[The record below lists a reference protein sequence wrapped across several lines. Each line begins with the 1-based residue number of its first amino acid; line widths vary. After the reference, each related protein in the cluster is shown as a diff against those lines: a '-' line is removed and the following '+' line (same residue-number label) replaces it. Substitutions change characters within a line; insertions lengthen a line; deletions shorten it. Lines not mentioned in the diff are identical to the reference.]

1 MTRRLR
7 WELAILLGC
16 TALSR
21 HVLMTPARRT
31 RSDQSLPSL
40 RFPRWPLVA
49 VGAALGLAFWPSR
62 RATYRG
68 KSVVITGGS
77 RGLGLDLARLLVQE
91 GAKVTLVARDPD
103 ELDHAKHELE
113 PLTRRHGGDIFWVNC
128 DVTASDH
135 LDTAFA
141 EARARFGA
149 IDMLINN
156 AGIITVGPFETLDKQ
171 DFESQMNVHL
181 NALIQATRLIRPY
194 FHMQGE
200 GRIINIT
207 SIGGKIPV
215 PHMSSYCA
223 SKFAAAGFSEAVRGE
238 LRQEN
243 IFVTTA
249 YPGLMRTGSPIQ
261 GVFKGD
267 REKEF
272 AWFAFGDN
280 TPGLSIS
287 AERAARRILE
297 AARDKQASV
306 IVGIPAKTGALFHSL
321 LPETFAMFSSLM
333 SRARPSGPSHEQRT
347 GATSQ
352 DPHDPKKYLSAVFH
366 S

>member
-1 MTRRLR
+1 V
-7 WELAILLGC
+7 I
-16 TALSR
+16 
-21 HVLMTPARRT
+21 
-31 RSDQSLPSL
+31 
-40 RFPRWPLVA
+40 
-49 VGAALGLAFWPSR
+49 VGAALGFALWPSR
-62 RATYRG
+62 RASYRG

-77 RGLGLDLARLLVQE
+77 RGLGLDLARLLVKE

-103 ELDHAKHELE
+103 ELDRAKQDLE
-113 PLTRRHGGDIFWVNC
+113 PLAQTHGGDIFWANC
-128 DVTASDH
+128 DVTDPVH

-141 EARARFGA
+141 EARARFGG

-156 AGIITVGPFETLDKQ
+156 AGVITVGPFETLDKQ

-181 NALIQATRLIRPY
+181 NAVVQATRLIRPY

-207 SIGGKIPV
+207 SVGGKIPV

-238 LRQEN
+238 LRKEN

-261 GVFKGD
+261 GIFKGD
-267 REKEF
+267 QEKEF

-297 AARDKQASV
+297 AARDGQASV
-306 IVGIPAKTGALFHSL
+306 IVGVPAKAGALFHAL
-321 LPETFAMFSSLM
+321 LPETFAVFSSSMGRML
-333 SRARPSGPSHEQRT
+333 PSGTSHERRT

-352 DPHDPKKYLSAVFH
+352 GLLARAGWWMEPIRRIADQAAIRHNQPSSRNVESNLLN
-366 S
+366 